1 MKKIVQL
8 IDQDKYIYP
17 ITTSTSIVDTTYNK
31 TLHGNI
37 RNLIVT
43 PLTRGIVTL

>member
-43 PLTRGIVTL
+43 P